1 VTAARAAQ
9 AGPIARARLHRQG
22 IATPRFD
29 APEDVVGWML
39 AMQAQDYLG
48 ALWAIGLRMREATEA
63 RVERAVAERRIVR
76 SWPMRGTLHF
86 VAAEDVRWLLALL
99 APRSI
104 ARDRLRLP
112 RQHGLDDAAIAHA
125 RRVTEA
131 LLEKEGALAREALY
145 ARWEAA
151 GIGTAQQRGINLV
164 NRLAQEGV
172 LCHGARDGSRQTYV
186 LLDDWVPATRP
197 VPRDEALARLALRYL
212 RSRGPATAQDLA
224 WWSGLTVKD
233 AQAAIASV
241 AGELH
246 AEAVDGNTY
255 WRVRDDGGGAHPRS
269 LHLLPPFDEFLVAYA
284 DRGAARR
291 STATSSAS
299 TACSVPAS
307 WSTGAWSAAGRGG
320 WPAARCAWRRTCWRR
335 RRAASR
341 ANCAASW
348 RATPPSSTGP
358 CCRVEPQRA
367 GANRAPC
374 SCGRPSTRSVHA
386 R

>member
-9 AGPIARARLHRQG
+9 AGPIAQARLHRQS

-63 RVERAVAERRIVR
+63 TVERAVAERRIVR

-186 LLDDWVPATRP
+186 LLDDWVPATCP

-224 WWSGLTVKD
+224 WWSGLAVKD

-246 AEAVDGNTY
+246 AEALDGNTY

-284 DRGAARR
+284 DRGAALPEAFNRDIVGINGLFSPCIVVDGRVVGRWSRR
-291 STATSSAS
+291 LAGSAVRVATDLL
-299 TACSVPAS
+299 
-307 WSTGAWSAAGRGG
+307 
-320 WPAARCAWRRTCWRR
+320 
-335 RRAASR
+335 
-341 ANCAASW
+341 
-348 RATPPSSTGP
+348 ATPPRGIA
-358 CCRVEPQRA
+358 RELRRELARYAAFIDRA
-367 GANRAPC
+367 LLPG
-374 SCGRPSTRSVHA
+374 
-386 R
+386 

>member
-1 VTAARAAQ
+1 MRTSHAAPAA
-9 AGPIARARLHRQG
+9 AIALARLHRQG
-22 IATPRFD
+22 IAAPRFD
-29 APEDVVGWML
+29 HPEDVVGWML

-63 RVERAVAERRIVR
+63 AVERAVAERRIVR
-76 SWPMRGTLHF
+76 TWPMRGTLHF
-86 VAAEDVRWLLALL
+86 VAAGDVRWLLDLL

-125 RRVTEA
+125 RRFTER
-131 LLEKEGALAREALY
+131 LLAKEGALTREALY

-151 GIGTAQQRGINLV
+151 GIGTAQQRGINLIG
-164 NRLAQEGV
+164 RLAQEGV
-172 LCHGARDGSRQTYV
+172 LSHGMRQDRHQTYV
-186 LLDDWVPATRP
+186 LLDDWVTAAHP

-246 AEAVDGNTY
+246 AEVVDGTTY
-255 WRVRDDGGGAHPRS
+255 WLLRDDDGGAAARS

-284 DRGAARR
+284 DRGAALP
-291 STATSSAS
+291 
-299 TACSVPAS
+299 PALNRDIVGINGLFS
-307 WSTGAWSAAGRGG
+307 PCIVVDGRVVGR
-320 WPAARCAWRRTCWRR
+320 WWRRLAGGAVHVATDLL
-335 RRAASR
+335 
-341 ANCAASW
+341 
-348 RATPPSSTGP
+348 ATPPRGI
-358 CCRVEPQRA
+358 
-367 GANRAPC
+367 
-374 SCGRPSTRSVHA
+374 A
-386 R
+386 RELRREAARYAAFIDKALSPG

>member
-1 VTAARAAQ
+1 MKAARAAQ
-9 AGPIARARLHRQG
+9 AHPVARARLRRQG
-22 IATPRFD
+22 IDETRFD
-29 APEDVVGWML
+29 APAEVVDWML

-63 RVERAVAERRIVR
+63 AVEQAVAERRIVR
-76 SWPMRGTLHF
+76 TWPMRGTLHF
-86 VAAEDVRWLLALL
+86 VAAADVRWLLALL

-125 RRVTEA
+125 RKVTER
-131 LLEKEGALAREALY
+131 LLAKEGALTREALY

-151 GIGTAQQRGINLV
+151 GIATARQRGINLV
-164 NRLAQEGV
+164 GRLAQDGV
-172 LCHGARDGSRQTYV
+172 LCHGIRQGRQHTYV
-186 LLDDWVPATRP
+186 LLDEWVPAAPP

-246 AEAVDGNTY
+246 ADTVGGTTY
-255 WRVRDDGGGAHPRS
+255 WCMDVGAGEAASPS

-284 DRGAARR
+284 DRSAALAPALNRSIVGINGLLSPCIVVDGHVVGRWSRRLVGEAVRVAPELLAKPPRGIAREVRREAARY
-291 STATSSAS
+291 
-299 TACSVPAS
+299 
-307 WSTGAWSAAGRGG
+307 AAF
-320 WPAARCAWRRTCWRR
+320 
-335 RRAASR
+335 
-341 ANCAASW
+341 
-348 RATPPSSTGP
+348 
-358 CCRVEPQRA
+358 V
-367 GANRAPC
+367 
-374 SCGRPSTRSVHA
+374 GRPLQLA
-386 R
+386 